1 RTPQVTS
8 TRRIGIMLSHAR
20 EPRPSEP
27 STVVRPSS
35 PAPSKAPTP
44 DVARCS
50 ALHLISHS
58 CMSKQRPARRRTIN
72 IRPQPLCA
80 GSGFMA
86 RRVVVVLAGVILVHG
101 VVDAITGRIRTGVS
115 TTRSLAIFAV
125 DQALHVAVLFAA
137 WAILTPDI
145 VAPRWIPADSI
156 PLATGAV
163 VLVAAYVFNWN
174 GGSALVR
181 GVLVL
186 VRLDNAGTPDRGPE
200 TRSIQPPG
208 TGHLI
213 GALERLLTLTL
224 VLLGEWSALGF
235 ILAAKSIARFKELE
249 DRKFS
254 EYYLLGTLTS
264 VIVATAT
271 GLLVRMLL
279 VRG

>member
-1 RTPQVTS
+1 MNDP
-8 TRRIGIMLSHAR
+8 IID
-20 EPRPSEP
+20 
-27 STVVRPSS
+27 
-35 PAPSKAPTP
+35 PAPGLLLALLFAGHVVGDFLLPTRWIAERKTRHGLLTVHLLF
-44 DVARCS
+44 VA
-50 ALHLISHS
+50 AAHTLFLL
-58 CMSKQRPARRRTIN
+58 P
-72 IRPQPLCA
+72 
-80 GSGFMA
+80 FMA

-186 VRLDNAGTPDRGPE
+186 VQLDNAGTPDRGPE

-249 DRKFS
+249 DREFS